1 MTAKLIII
9 LTIFSTSIFAQVDC
23 EKYSD
28 KYIPIDLND
37 ALNFLDCKWSK
48 SDKDSFKTKP
58 ENDAVTE
65 MHFGTGM
72 GIRNSWGLWKGNSGI
87 SKYFRDLGI
96 NHPDDMSGII
106 LTSFHRHLNDTD
118 IKLDE
123 QVKFYTDYW
132 EKSKQAEINRKRK
145 KFNEFSV
152 NDSVDFLY
160 NYDYVSKDQEDKD
173 MDDICIAKGFVISK
187 DTIDLRL
194 QVRLLESCDEKG
206 IIISKSDIYIQE
218 GTEWILK
225 EKDKIEIMK
234 IGETKWT
241 NYDIWETIE

>member
-1 MTAKLIII
+1 
-9 LTIFSTSIFAQVDC
+9 
-23 EKYSD
+23 
-28 KYIPIDLND
+28 
-37 ALNFLDCKWSK
+37 
-48 SDKDSFKTKP
+48 
-58 ENDAVTE
+58 
-65 MHFGTGM
+65 
-72 GIRNSWGLWKGNSGI
+72 
-87 SKYFRDLGI
+87 
-96 NHPDDMSGII
+96 
-106 LTSFHRHLNDTD
+106 SFHRHLNGSD

-132 EKSKQAEINRKRK
+132 EKSNQAELKRKRDD
-145 KFNEFSV
+145 FNEFNV

-160 NYDYVSKDQEDKD
+160 NYDYVSKEQEDKD
-173 MDDICIAKGFVISK
+173 MDDICIARGLVIAK
-187 DTIDLRL
+187 DTVDLRL

>member
-9 LTIFSTSIFAQVDC
+9 LTIFSNSILAQVDC

-28 KYIPIDLND
+28 KYIPTDLDD
-37 ALNFLDCKWSK
+37 ALNYLDCKWSD
-48 SDKDSFKTKP
+48 SDKEGFKNKP
-58 ENDAVTE
+58 EDDAVVE
-65 MHFGTGM
+65 LHFGTGM
-72 GIRNSWGLWKGNSGI
+72 GIRNSWGLWKGDSGI

-106 LTSFHRHLNDTD
+106 LTSFHRHLNGSD

-132 EKSKQAEINRKRK
+132 EKSNQAELKRKRED
-145 KFNEFSV
+145 FNEFNV

-160 NYDYVSKDQEDKD
+160 NYDYVSKEQEDKD
-173 MDDICIAKGFVISK
+173 MDDICIARGLVIAK
-187 DTIDLRL
+187 DTVDLRL